1 MKQVLRANGFRTD
14 CKVVY
19 SLSVPIV
26 ALPQRYSG
34 SPENVRGMVLVER
47 ALDIE
52 NAFQSAYQI
61 VACALS
67 DGGVGKVGTDGVDQ
81 FGAVAI
87 GYTAA
92 SVMDGVRMS
101 GSAIDMVPVI
111 KLSDCCTGLVVVI
124 CWNWHDRLL
133 CLGVSTEPLWVRAEV
148 FLW

>member
-1 MKQVLRANGFRTD
+1 
-14 CKVVY
+14 
-19 SLSVPIV
+19 
-26 ALPQRYSG
+26 
-34 SPENVRGMVLVER
+34 MVLVER

-52 NAFQSAYQI
+52 NAFQSAYQ
-61 VACALS
+61 VVTRALS

-92 SVMDGVRMS
+92 SVMDGMRMS
-101 GSAIDMVPVI
+101 GSAIDMVQVI
-111 KLSDCCTGLVVVI
+111 ELYDCCTGLDVVI